1 MLAVAAMWAV
11 YTFGSHYSSCRAD
24 GSDQVLCFF
33 LALLF
38 SWFEAIV
45 IVIATIVKVITLAMP

>member
-1 MLAVAAMWAV
+1 MLAIAAIWAV

-24 GSDQVLCFF
+24 GSGQVLCFF

-38 SWFEAIV
+38 SWLEVIV
-45 IVIATIVKVITLAMP
+45 IVIATIVKLITLALP